1 MNGTEAPHL
10 AMAELTEHA
19 CLEHLRL
26 ASFGRVAITSGA
38 LPVILPIHFS
48 LLGSDPVFRTDP
60 GAKLMAASAGQVLCL
75 EIDDV
80 DPFAHTGWS
89 VLVTGKAEVL
99 TEPDDLSA
107 AARLPLRPWI
117 GTGSA
122 YVRICATL
130 ITGREI
136 SVGTDA
142 PSPSRRQSS
151 DELDRATD
159 QR

>member
-1 MNGTEAPHL
+1 MS
-10 AMAELTEHA
+10 ELTEHA
-19 CLEHLRL
+19 CLDHLRL

-38 LPVILPIHFS
+38 LPAILPIHFS

-99 TEPDDLSA
+99 TEPDDLAA

-117 GTGSA
+117 GAGSA
-122 YVRICATL
+122 YVRIRATL
-130 ITGREI
+130 ISGREI
-136 SVGTDA
+136 SVGTDVA
-142 PSPSRRQSS
+142 GADQPPS
-151 DELDRATD
+151 T
-159 QR
+159 